1 MKKCNIF
8 YRLGMVKGF
17 DFVVNSYWP
26 EVEERLQLNLA
37 SIYAP
42 GNPDNFFLVS
52 IYIYKHVS
60 YFFFTYLF
68 EQ

>member
-1 MKKCNIF
+1 
-8 YRLGMVKGF
+8 MVKGF

-60 YFFFTYLF
+60 
-68 EQ
+68 